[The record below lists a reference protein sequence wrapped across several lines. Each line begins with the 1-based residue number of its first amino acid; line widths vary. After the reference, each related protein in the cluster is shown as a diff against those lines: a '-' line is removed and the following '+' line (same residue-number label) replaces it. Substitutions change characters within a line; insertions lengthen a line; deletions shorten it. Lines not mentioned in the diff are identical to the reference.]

1 GGDALAHLLGPARA
15 DEADAARSAVRRRR
29 LVSCRR
35 VRDWLHRGADALD
48 EAQRLVLDDHLAAC
62 ERCRGERA
70 RMRLLHRVG
79 TSLEAPPPHDR
90 AYHRAIARALLE
102 GGVRAEPR
110 VRRPRW
116 PLPLVV
122 AATTAAAA
130 AAAALAITWI
140 ATRGDELRPAV
151 SSALDRAAPAPAA
164 GAPPSREEVAAHAPA
179 AAPAPAE
186 RPAPV
191 DPPAPADRI
200 ESGALRDENAT
211 LARGAAIPPRA
222 LLRAVEPTRVHLASA
237 VVVVAASAELRWLP
251 AERTLLL
258 ERGRLD
264 VETAPEGVAR
274 IVTPRFEIELEDASL
289 TVEPGSVRI
298 HRGAARIVDRAAH
311 TIVARLESGGAWTS
325 PEPGPRPART
335 SAHSDAGAPSASQ
348 LLALARARF
357 AARDHAAAERA
368 ATAALAATPSQA
380 EAAEAHT
387 LLADIALAAGD
398 LDKAVARYTGVAT
411 RFADLPAAE
420 SALYAAARVELRRGH
435 RAEARALYTR
445 YLARYPSGRYADDVR
460 RQLTSIP

>member
-1 GGDALAHLLGPARA
+1 
-15 DEADAARSAVRRRR
+15 
-29 LVSCRR
+29 VSCRR
-35 VRDWLHRGADALD
+35 VRDWLHRDADALD

-62 ERCRGERA
+62 ERCRDERA

-90 AYHRAIARALLE
+90 AYQRAIARALLE
-102 GGVRAEPR
+102 SRARTEPR

-140 ATRGDELRPAV
+140 ATRGDQLRPAV
-151 SSALDRAAPAPAA
+151 SSALDRAAPAPAP
-164 GAPPSREEVAAHAPA
+164 GAPPRREEVAAHAPA
-179 AAPAPAE
+179 PAPTPAPA
-186 RPAPV
+186 
-191 DPPAPADRI
+191 DPPALADRI

-251 AERTLLL
+251 VERTLLL

-298 HRGAARIVDRAAH
+298 HRGAVRIVDRAAH

-325 PEPGPRPART
+325 PEPGPRPAHT

-398 LDKAVARYTGVAT
+398 LDQAVARYVAVAE

-420 SALYAAARVELRRGH
+420 SALYAAARVELRRA
-435 RAEARALYTR
+435 RRVEARALYTR
-445 YLARYPSGRYADDVR
+445 YLARHPSGRYADDVR